1 MLKKMMF
8 NSTKIWAVIISLLG
22 LIIGILIN
30 TSRWSLAGKYNSRF
44 SQIAVALGLAFIFYR
59 CFLIWRNGTWKNF
72 LKGRVSVLV
81 FFGIT
86 FFNTFV
92 VVYNKLIPEKLI
104 YTDWLSSI
112 FAVIFFF
119 ILVFLIELCFLD
131 VLHSLTKLRFLHQ
144 QKERNRSEVIRFCL
158 ITFGIL
164 VVVWGLYLYA
174 AYPGLMTLDSF
185 SQWKQA
191 GGQQGLSDWFPVFH
205 TLVIRGC
212 RMIWDNPASVIIFQ
226 ILFMASVFT
235 SGMLMFYK
243 RGVPSIILYSFTLVF
258 AFIPNNGIL
267 MVNMQKDIPF
277 MISFMWLVF
286 LLMKF
291 ILNNDQ
297 FLRSWFSL
305 LCLFLALTLTA
316 LFRHNGT
323 YITYGFTAALIILS
337 MLRKKYRL
345 LIPAALSIAAILII
359 RGPVYQALNVLPT
372 PEAFVRISP
381 VQDIAGVYNRGGNL
395 SQETLS
401 MMEQIMPFDYWVKR
415 YNAYTADTYLYPRDL
430 DPEHRDYIAKIE
442 DLPLP
447 HLLRLYVDTLLRSPV
462 ELIGSRVAMT
472 SMIWNIDSPVRNF
485 DHPRIWDP
493 KTMQDWAQVLG
504 ITGINWHPNALT
516 KIINDLS
523 DTAGELNPIL
533 YIFLSWPGISNAV
546 IMLLAYF
553 WFINRK
559 YDNALILVPFI
570 ISFFTLALSIPAQEF
585 RYVWHHTIFTSV
597 LFLFTIAD
605 HKKSDSDQ
613 FTQKIE
619 AIRPINA

>member
-1 MLKKMMF
+1 
-8 NSTKIWAVIISLLG
+8 
-22 LIIGILIN
+22 
-30 TSRWSLAGKYNSRF
+30 
-44 SQIAVALGLAFIFYR
+44 VALVLAFIFYR

-164 VVVWGLYLYA
+164 VVVWGLYLFA
-174 AYPGLMTLDSF
+174 AYPGIMTLDSF

-191 GGQQGLSDWFPVFH
+191 IGQQGLSDWFPAFS

-212 RMIWDNPASVIIFQ
+212 WLIWDNPASVIIFQ

-235 SGMLMFYK
+235 SGMLMFFK
-243 RGVPSIILYSFTLVF
+243 RGLPSVILYSFTLIF
-258 AFIPNNGIL
+258 AVIPNNGIL

-277 MISFMWLVF
+277 MISFMWLIF
-286 LLMKF
+286 LLVNF
-291 ILNNDQ
+291 ILNYDQ
-297 FLRSWFSL
+297 FLRSWFNLS
-305 LCLFLALTLTA
+305 CLFLALSLTA

-323 YITYGFTAALIILS
+323 YITYGISAVLAILS
-337 MLRKKYRL
+337 LLKKKHL
-345 LIPAALSIAAILII
+345 LLVPAVLSIAAVLII
-359 RGPVYQALNVLPT
+359 KGPVYQSLYVLPT
-372 PEAFVRISP
+372 SEAFVRISP
-381 VQDIAGVYNRGGNL
+381 LQDIAGVYNRGGDL

-401 MMEQIMPFDYWVKR
+401 MMEGIMPFDYWVKR
-415 YNAYTADTYLYPRDL
+415 YNPYTADTYLYPRDA
-430 DPEHRDYIAKIE
+430 DPSHRDYIAKIE
-442 DLPLP
+442 DVPLP
-447 HLLRLYVDTLLRSPV
+447 HLLRLYVDTFFRSPT
-462 ELIGSRVAMT
+462 EIIGSRVAMT

-493 KTMQDWAQVLG
+493 KTMQDWEQALG
-504 ITGINWHPNALT
+504 ITGITWHPNALT
-516 KIINDLS
+516 KIINNFS
-523 DTAGELNPIL
+523 DTAGALNPIL
-533 YIFLSWPGISNAV
+533 YILLSWPGISNAA
-546 IMLLAYF
+546 ILLIAYY
-553 WFINRK
+553 WLINRK
-559 YDNALILVPFI
+559 FHHALILVPFI
-570 ISFFTLALSIPAQEF
+570 LSVISLALSMHAQEF
-585 RYVWHHTIFTSV
+585 RYIWHHTIFAAV
-597 LFLFTIAD
+597 LILFVIAD
-605 HKKSDSDQ
+605 TKQGASADLIQIKS
-613 FTQKIE
+613 
-619 AIRPINA
+619 AIGPSELYQSGA